1 MMKKIKE
8 FKTKVSKFFKAII
21 DSYIEIMGVYSEAF
35 MRSYPC

>member
-8 FKTKVSKFFKAII
+8 FKTKISKFFKAII
-21 DSYIEIMGVYSEAF
+21 NGYLEVMSAYSEAF

>member
-8 FKTKVSKFFKAII
+8 FKTKISKFFKVII
-21 DSYIEIMGVYSEAF
+21 DSYLEVMRAYSESF